1 MNVNGGQFAR
11 PLYGDS
17 PAATAFASSRRQSFS
32 RLFGTDQGVAPFL
45 REAHEMNPN
54 RIRDIDFW
62 RGAVLIAILI
72 DHIPGNPL
80 ENWTPRNFGLS
91 DSAEAFVF
99 LSGLSVGLIYM
110 PRAHKYG
117 IEPVAGGC
125 LKRALKLYGVHI
137 ALTFAALAVFG
148 AAYWMSGVP
157 NLIEAHGRSIVFGSP
172 ANGLLGLAL
181 MSLQLGYFNIL
192 PLYIVLMLWAPV
204 ALALALRGPLLAL
217 IVSVGF
223 YTAARAFGLNLPNW
237 PESGGWF
244 FNPIAWQLVFTL
256 GLVSAILWRDG
267 FPRPAPWLLAL
278 SVVTVA
284 GAALI
289 VTNEGGLAPG
299 LRDTATA
306 HLDVA
311 KQDLG
316 LARLIHFVALAYLIA
331 TATVFGRFI
340 APVVRGAFG
349 DAVQSLGR
357 NSLSVFAA
365 GSFLSACGQAALAAT
380 SPHASAGVER
390 FAGLAYT
397 VVSVAALFAI
407 AYWIE
412 CRKAHHNAAR
422 SVAEEARLRA
432 WRELPAS

>member
-1 MNVNGGQFAR
+1 LKPIIEWRGFCA
-11 PLYGDS
+11 
-17 PAATAFASSRRQSFS
+17 
-32 RLFGTDQGVAPFL
+32 
-45 REAHEMNPN
+45 EAHGMNAT

-110 PRAHKYG
+110 PRAHKFG
-117 IEPVAGGC
+117 LEPVAGGC

-137 ALTFAALAVFG
+137 ALTLAALVVFG
-148 AAYWMSGVP
+148 AAYWVSGVP
-157 NLIEAHGRSIVFGSP
+157 DLILAHGRSFVFGSP
-172 ANGLLGLAL
+172 GNGLLGLAL
-181 MSLQLGYFNIL
+181 LSHQLGYFNIL
-192 PLYIVLMLWAPV
+192 PLYVVLMLWAPV
-204 ALALALRGPLLAL
+204 VLALALRGPLLAL
-217 IVSVGF
+217 IVSVAL
-223 YTAARAFGLNLPNW
+223 YAAARTFGLNLPNW
-237 PESGGWF
+237 PEPGGWF

-267 FPRPAPWLLAL
+267 FPRPAPWLVGLCA
-278 SVVTVA
+278 VTVV

-316 LARLIHFVALAYLIA
+316 VARLIHFVALAYLIA

-349 DAVQSLGR
+349 KAVQSLGR

-365 GSFLSACGQAALAAT
+365 GSFLSACGQAALAAV
-380 SPHASAGVER
+380 SPHASAGIER

-397 VVSVAALFAI
+397 VASIVALFAV

-412 CRKAHHNAAR
+412 CRKARHIAAS
-422 SVAEEARLRA
+422 SVARPARLRA
-432 WRELPAS
+432 WRELPASYSP

>member
-1 MNVNGGQFAR
+1 MWRHFCA
-11 PLYGDS
+11 
-17 PAATAFASSRRQSFS
+17 
-32 RLFGTDQGVAPFL
+32 
-45 REAHEMNPN
+45 EALEMNAN

-62 RGAVLIAILI
+62 RGAVLVAILI

-99 LSGLSVGLIYM
+99 LSGLSVGLIYL
-110 PRAHKYG
+110 PRAFKYG
-117 IEPVAGGC
+117 LEPVAGGC

-137 ALTFAALAVFG
+137 ALTLAALVVFG
-148 AAYWMSGVP
+148 AAYWASGVP
-157 NLIEAHGRSIVFGSP
+157 DLIQAHGRGFVFGSP
-172 ANGLLGLAL
+172 GNGLLGLAL
-181 MSLQLGYFNIL
+181 LSHQLGYFNIL

-204 ALALALRGPLLAL
+204 ALALALRSPLLAL
-217 IVSVGF
+217 TVSVGL
-223 YTAARAFGLNLPNW
+223 YAAARAFGINLPNW
-237 PESGGWF
+237 PEQGFWF

-256 GLVSAILWRDG
+256 GVVAAIVWRDG
-267 FPRPAPWLLAL
+267 FPRPAPWLVVLSAL
-278 SVVTVA
+278 TVV

-299 LRDTATA
+299 LRDAATA
-306 HLDVA
+306 HLDIA

-340 APVVRGAFG
+340 APMVRGVFG
-349 DAVQSLGR
+349 NAVQSLGR
-357 NSLSVFAA
+357 NSLSIFAA

-380 SPHASAGVER
+380 SPHASAGIER

-397 VVSVAALFAI
+397 VASVAALFAI

-412 CRKAHHNAAR
+412 CRKARHNAAS
-422 SVAEEARLRA
+422 SVTEEARLRA
-432 WRELPAS
+432 WRGLPAS

>member
-1 MNVNGGQFAR
+1 MK
-11 PLYGDS
+11 S
-17 PAATAFASSRRQSFS
+17 
-32 RLFGTDQGVAPFL
+32 
-45 REAHEMNPN
+45 N

-99 LSGLSVGLIYM
+99 LSGLSVGLIYL
-110 PRAHKYG
+110 PRASKYG
-117 IEPVAGGC
+117 LEPVAGGC

-137 ALTFAALAVFG
+137 ALTLAALAVFG
-148 AAYWMSGVP
+148 AAYWASGAP
-157 NLIEAHGRSIVFGSP
+157 DLIQAHGRAFVFGSP

-181 MSLQLGYFNIL
+181 LSHQLGYFNIL
-192 PLYIVLMLWAPV
+192 PLYVVLMLWAPV

-217 IVSVGF
+217 AVSIGL
-223 YTAARAFGLNLPNW
+223 YGAARAFGLNLPNW
-237 PESGGWF
+237 PGPGGWF
-244 FNPIAWQLVFTL
+244 FNPIAWQLIFTL

-267 FPRPAPWLLAL
+267 LPRPAAWLVTL
-278 SVVTVA
+278 SVATVA

-289 VTNEGGLAPG
+289 VTDEVGFAPG

-316 LARLIHFVALAYLIA
+316 LARLVHFLALAYLIA
-331 TATVFGRFI
+331 MATTALRRFI

-349 DAVQSLGR
+349 TAVQSLGR
-357 NSLSVFAA
+357 NSLPVFAA
-365 GSFLSACGQAALAAT
+365 GSVLSAGGQAALAVT
-380 SPHASAGVER
+380 STHASAGIEQFV
-390 FAGLAYT
+390 GLAYT
-397 VVSVAALFAI
+397 VASIAALFAV
-407 AYWIE
+407 AHRIE
-412 CRKAHHNAAR
+412 CRN
-422 SVAEEARLRA
+422 ARLSA
-432 WRELPAS
+432 ASPVAQPAPWRSWRGVPASSSP

>member
-1 MNVNGGQFAR
+1 MN
-11 PLYGDS
+11 S
-17 PAATAFASSRRQSFS
+17 
-32 RLFGTDQGVAPFL
+32 
-45 REAHEMNPN
+45 N

-99 LSGLSVGLIYM
+99 LSGLSVGLIYV
-110 PRAHKYG
+110 PRAYKYG
-117 IEPVAGGC
+117 IEPVASGC

-137 ALTFAALAVFG
+137 ALTLAALVVFG
-148 AAYWMSGVP
+148 AAYLMSGVSD
-157 NLIEAHGRSIVFGSP
+157 LIQAHGRSFVFGSP
-172 ANGLLGLAL
+172 ANGLLGLAIL
-181 MSLQLGYFNIL
+181 SHQLGYFNIL

-204 ALALALRGPLLAL
+204 VLALALRGPLLAL
-217 IVSVGF
+217 TVSAGL

-237 PESGGWF
+237 PQPGGWF
-244 FNPIAWQLVFTL
+244 FNPIAWQFIFTL
-256 GLVSAILWRDG
+256 GLVSALLWRNG
-267 FPRPAPWLLAL
+267 LPRPAPWLVTL
-278 SVVTVA
+278 SAATVA
-284 GAALI
+284 GTALI

-331 TATVFGRFI
+331 MATAFGRFI

-349 DAVQSLGR
+349 NAVQRLGR
-357 NSLSVFAA
+357 NSLPVFAA
-365 GSFLSACGQAALAAT
+365 GSVLSACGQATLAAT
-380 SPHASAGVER
+380 SPHASAGIEQ

-397 VVSVAALFAI
+397 VASIAALFAV
-407 AYWIE
+407 AHWIE
-412 CRKAHHNAAR
+412 CRNARLSAAS
-422 SVAEEARLRA
+422 SVAQPAHSPG
-432 WRELPAS
+432 WRGVPASYSH

>member
-1 MNVNGGQFAR
+1 MSA
-11 PLYGDS
+11 
-17 PAATAFASSRRQSFS
+17 
-32 RLFGTDQGVAPFL
+32 
-45 REAHEMNPN
+45 N
-54 RIRDIDFW
+54 RVRDIDFW

-80 ENWTPRNFGLS
+80 EHWTPRNFGLS

-99 LSGLSVGLIYM
+99 LSGLSVGLIYV

-125 LKRALKLYGVHI
+125 FKRALKLYGVHI
-137 ALTFAALAVFG
+137 SLTLAALAVFG
-148 AAYWMSGVP
+148 AAYWMSGVSD
-157 NLIEAHGRSIVFGSP
+157 LIQAHGRSFVFGGAP

-181 MSLQLGYFNIL
+181 LSHQLGYFNIL

-204 ALALALRGPLLAL
+204 VLALALRGPVLAL
-217 IVSVGF
+217 VVSVGL

-237 PESGGWF
+237 PQPGGWF
-244 FNPIAWQLVFTL
+244 FNPMAWQLIFTL

-267 FPRPAPWLLAL
+267 LPRPAPWLITL
-278 SVVTVA
+278 SAATVA

-289 VTNEGGLAPG
+289 VTDNIGLAPG

-306 HLDVA
+306 HLDVV

-316 LARLIHFVALAYLIA
+316 LARLVHFVALAYLIA
-331 TATVFGRFI
+331 MATAFGRFI
-340 APVVRGAFG
+340 TPMVRSAFG
-349 DAVQSLGR
+349 GAVQRLGR

-365 GSFLSACGQAALAAT
+365 GSVLSAGGQAALAAT
-380 SPHASAGVER
+380 SAHASPGIAQ

-397 VVSVAALFAI
+397 VASIAALFAV
-407 AYWIE
+407 AHLIE
-412 CRKAHHNAAR
+412 CRNARISAAT
-422 SVAEEARLRA
+422 SVAQ
-432 WRELPAS
+432 PAN